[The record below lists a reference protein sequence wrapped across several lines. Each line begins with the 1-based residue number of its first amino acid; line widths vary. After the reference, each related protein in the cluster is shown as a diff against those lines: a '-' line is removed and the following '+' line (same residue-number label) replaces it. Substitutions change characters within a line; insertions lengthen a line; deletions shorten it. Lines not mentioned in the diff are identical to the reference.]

1 MLVLVRVCAG
11 PNGKYSMDDGEGQQR
26 RRWGDLEADIMQGLG
41 SPECGNDEAIA
52 QRIPRRTSTNAQN
65 GSPAALP
72 TRSAFRASMG
82 VSATLAMQRMPTTT
96 LARPL
101 RPLSSR
107 QACLRPSTGA
117 TFTLFG
123 NPVHPFSVR
132 TSPVPDSP
140 IAAPTRHVRFGHGLR
155 RGSSPAELR
164 EGPGRGVLGEGVSR
178 GTSSSNAALREAI
191 EAVEDGVPIR
201 TAGRVYGIPAT
212 SLWDHLFGCTLIRK
226 RGRQGV
232 LTFEEE
238 AELEDYLLKM
248 QDLGYPLT
256 IGQLRLKVAEIVQTR
271 PNPFTHG
278 IPGIGWLHW
287 FRRRHANLVLRCTQG
302 LDTN

>member
-1 MLVLVRVCAG
+1 LLATI
-11 PNGKYSMDDGEGQQR
+11 D
-26 RRWGDLEADIMQGLG
+26 WGDIHYIRE
-41 SPECGNDEAIA
+41 S
-52 QRIPRRTSTNAQN
+52 
-65 GSPAALP
+65 
-72 TRSAFRASMG
+72 
-82 VSATLAMQRMPTTT
+82 SATV
-96 LARPL
+96 
-101 RPLSSR
+101 LSK
-107 QACLRPSTGA
+107 
-117 TFTLFG
+117 
-123 NPVHPFSVR
+123 H
-132 TSPVPDSP
+132 VPCA
-140 IAAPTRHVRFGHGLR
+140 IAAPAGPVRDGQGLR

-164 EGPGRGVLGEGVSR
+164 EGRGWGMSEEGVSR
-178 GTSSSNAALREAI
+178 GTSWSNAALREAI
-191 EAVEDGVPIR
+191 EAVEDGIPIR

-212 SLWDHLFGCTLIRK
+212 SLRDHLFGRTLTQK

-232 LTFEEE
+232 LTVQEE
-238 AELEDYLLKM
+238 AELEEYLLKM